1 MGALTLGFNKLFAGK
16 RMRSLQNRLLDV
28 SRQIQRAQKDYARE
42 QKIMQS
48 EKREALNQI
57 RGMGQYQQM
66 GMANAAQASLAG
78 LQSSIFGSFLQGKD
92 INNLSNE
99 DRQTY
104 SNLTTQYQMEASMF
118 NTQNSSMM
126 QMLQSNMAQQ
136 QSQIEQY
143 YEMQEEMVLQPLKD
157 LEEDLMHEK
166 ETIESQLQTATQDYE
181 SSKEGEKSSMKN
193 LVPSYTGQ

>member
-1 MGALTLGFNKLFAGK
+1 MGALTLGFNKLIAGK

-57 RGMGQYQQM
+57 RSMGQYQQYGM
-66 GMANAAQASLAG
+66 MMANQNNLANIMT
-78 LQSSIFGSFLQGKD
+78 SIFGSTNPTAEQAKD
-92 INNLSNE
+92 SGLASAYQMQAMQEN
-99 DRQTY
+99 
-104 SNLTTQYQMEASMF
+104 TQY
-118 NTQNSSMM
+118 SSMM
-126 QMLQSNMAQQ
+126 QMCQSNIAQQ

-143 YEMQEEMVLQPLKD
+143 YDMQEEMVLQPLKD
-157 LEEDLMHEK
+157 LEDDLAHEK
-166 ETIESQLQTATQDYE
+166 ETIESQLKTAEQDYQ
-181 SSKEGEKSSMKN
+181 SSQEGEKGGMKN